1 MPHAM
6 LTKLVLSKHAVV
18 TPKKQIRRKRRASS
32 MGPRKRR
39 RTNSITPKDI
49 SRSFNVG
56 VRRTSKNE
64 SGDYRG

>member
-1 MPHAM
+1 M
-6 LTKLVLSKHAVV
+6 LKKSVVSKNAVS
-18 TPKKQIRRKRRASS
+18 TPKKQTRRKRRVSS
-32 MGPRKRR
+32 TGPRKRR